1 MPNNSP
7 AIPRLALTG
16 GIGSGKSAAAHFFE
30 LLGIPII
37 DSDAISHEIT
47 APGGAAIEPIRQAF
61 GAAAITPEGAM
72 DRAVMRER
80 VFNHAPALAL
90 LESITHPLIHDL
102 SRQRAEQ
109 AQQSNPPYLLFMIP
123 LLFESDRWQGRFE
136 KIIVVDCPEPT
147 QIERV
152 SKRNQFEQ
160 SLIQKMIDAQVK
172 RETRL
177 QHADLIIS
185 NEGTLDELE
194 KQVLLTH
201 QEILKMLR

>member
-1 MPNNSP
+1 
-7 AIPRLALTG
+7 
-16 GIGSGKSAAAHFFE
+16 
-30 LLGIPII
+30 
-37 DSDAISHEIT
+37 
-47 APGGAAIEPIRQAF
+47 
-61 GAAAITPEGAM
+61 
-72 DRAVMRER
+72 MRER

-90 LESITHPLIHDL
+90 LESIKHPLIHDL

-123 LLFESDRWQGRFE
+123 LLFESNRWQGRFE